1 MSNYLKLILKQIPKD
16 PLDFFESDFNNIR
29 IPQNKIKNFQK
40 LFSLNK
46 QQGLPISYAF
56 IAAFPYLIK
65 VFADKRFALSPIGL
79 IHLSS
84 EFVEYQQL
92 DYAAPFDIKIL
103 IKQNSS
109 DDRGKLINIETNI
122 YQNGILSVS
131 NNNTM
136 LKRLKQKF
144 GKRSSQS
151 KRVNSFSGELLGV
164 ITRGEIL
171 RYSKV
176 SADFNPIHVSSL
188 MAKLLGFPK
197 AIAHGMY
204 LLNLAI
210 TKSGIQP
217 NYLLVEFKKPC
228 FINTTTEINRENDK
242 VIIFSDEDKLHLD
255 IAFREL

>member
-1 MSNYLKLILKQIPKD
+1 MSNYLKLIFKQKPKV
-16 PLDFFESDFNNIR
+16 PLGIFESNFNNIR
-29 IPQNKIKNFQK
+29 IPQNKIKNFRK

-46 QQGLPISYAF
+46 QQELPISYAF
-56 IAAFPYLIK
+56 IAVFPYLIK
-65 VFADKRFALSPIGL
+65 VFTDKRFALSPIGL

-84 EFVEYQQL
+84 EFIEHQQI

-109 DDRGKLINIETNI
+109 DDRGKLINIETKL

-136 LKRLKQKF
+136 LKRLKQKS
-144 GKRSSQS
+144 GKRHSQN
-151 KRVNSFSGELLGV
+151 KRVNNFTGELLGV

-217 NYLLVEFKKPC
+217 NYLLVAFKKPC
-228 FINTTTEINRENDK
+228 FINTTTEINREKDK
-242 VIIFSDEDKLHLD
+242 VIVFSDADKLHLD
-255 IAFREL
+255 IAFRDL